1 MAIAPMRKPKKQL
14 VTLNVN
20 GDDLELAIAPHHTL
34 LEVLREDAGLTGTKH
49 GCEQGECGLCT
60 VLIDGSP
67 QFSCLTLAIE
77 AQGCDI
83 RTVEGL
89 ARGGQLH
96 PLQQAYVETGASQ
109 CGYCSPG
116 MLMSAFSLLERNPA
130 PTRDEIREALA
141 GNLCRCTG
149 YLAIIDAV
157 ELAATRMRSAE

>member
-1 MAIAPMRKPKKQL
+1 MTIAPTKTKRLL
-14 VTLNVN
+14 VKLNVN
-20 GDDLELAIAPHHTL
+20 GEDLELAIAPHHTL

-60 VLIDGSP
+60 VLIDGLP

-77 AQGCDI
+77 AQGCEI

-89 ARGGQLH
+89 ARGGELH

-116 MLMSAFSLLERNPA
+116 MLMSALALVERNPA

-157 ELAATRMRSAE
+157 ELAASRMRSAV

>member
-1 MAIAPMRKPKKQL
+1 MAVTSTRRQL
-14 VTLNVN
+14 VALNIN
-20 GDDLELAIAPHHTL
+20 GEAYELAVVPSHTL

-60 VLIDGSP
+60 VLIDGRP

-77 AQGCDI
+77 AEGSEI

-89 ARGGQLH
+89 ARNGELH
-96 PLQQAYVETGASQ
+96 PLQRAWGEMGASQ
-109 CGYCSPG
+109 CGYCTPG
-116 MLMSAFSLLERNPA
+116 MLMSAQALLDRNPA
-130 PTRDEIREALA
+130 PSRTEIREALA

-157 ELAATRMRSAE
+157 ELAAARMRSEA

>member
-1 MAIAPMRKPKKQL
+1 MAVTSTSKQL
-14 VTLNVN
+14 VALNIN
-20 GDDLELAIAPHHTL
+20 GDDYELAVAPSHTL

-60 VLIDGSP
+60 VLIDGLP

-77 AQGCDI
+77 AQGCEI

-89 ARGGQLH
+89 AIHGELH
-96 PLQQAYVETGASQ
+96 PLQQAWGERGASQ

-116 MLMSAFSLLERNPA
+116 MLMSAQALLERNPS
-130 PTRDEIREALA
+130 PSRTEIREALA

-149 YLAIIDAV
+149 YQAMIEAV
-157 ELAATRMRSAE
+157 ELAAERMQSAS

>member
-1 MAIAPMRKPKKQL
+1 MAVTSRRKQL
-14 VTLNVN
+14 VALNIN
-20 GDDLELAIAPHHTL
+20 GDAYELAIVPTHTL

-60 VLIDGSP
+60 VLVDGLP
-67 QFSCLTLAIE
+67 QFSCLTLAVE
-77 AQGCDI
+77 AQGSEI

-89 ARGGQLH
+89 ASGGELH
-96 PLQQAYVETGASQ
+96 PLQQAFAEKGASQ

-116 MLMSAFSLLERNPA
+116 MLMSAQALLQRNPS
-130 PTRDEIREALA
+130 PSRSEIRAALA

-157 ELAATRMRSAE
+157 ELAAARMGSAA

>member
-1 MAIAPMRKPKKQL
+1 MNESKKQL
-14 VTLNVN
+14 VALNVN
-20 GDDLELAIAPHHTL
+20 GDSLELAIAPHHTL

-60 VLIDGSP
+60 VLIDGLP

-77 AQGCDI
+77 AQGCEI

-89 ARGGQLH
+89 ARGGELH

-116 MLMSAFSLLERNPA
+116 MLMSAFALLERNPA
-130 PTRDEIREALA
+130 PTRGEIREALA

-157 ELAATRMRSAE
+157 DLAAARMRGAA

>member
-1 MAIAPMRKPKKQL
+1 MAVTSTRKQL
-14 VTLNVN
+14 VALNIN
-20 GDDLELAIAPHHTL
+20 GEAYQLAIVPTHTL

-60 VLIDGSP
+60 VLVDGLP
-67 QFSCLTLAIE
+67 QFSCLTLAVE
-77 AQGCDI
+77 AQGSEI

-89 ARGGQLH
+89 ASGGDLH
-96 PLQQAYVETGASQ
+96 PLQQAFAEKGASQ

-116 MLMSAFSLLERNPA
+116 MLMSADALLQRNPS
-130 PTRDEIREALA
+130 PSRSEIRAALA

-157 ELAATRMRSAE
+157 ELAAARMRSAA

>member
-1 MAIAPMRKPKKQL
+1 MAVASTSKQL
-14 VTLNVN
+14 VAFKIN
-20 GDDLELAIAPHHTL
+20 GEQCELAVSPNHTL

-60 VLIDGSP
+60 VIIDGLA
-67 QFSCLTLAIE
+67 QFSCLALAVDLVGAE
-77 AQGCDI
+77 I

-89 ARGGQLH
+89 AAAGELSV
-96 PLQQAYVETGASQ
+96 LQQAYVETGASQ

-116 MLMSAFSLLERNPA
+116 MLMSAQALLERNPA
-130 PTRDEIREALA
+130 PTRSEIREALA

-157 ELAATRMRSAE
+157 ALAAARLRSAT

>member
-1 MAIAPMRKPKKQL
+1 MRKQL

-20 GDDLELAIAPHHTL
+20 GEELDLAVAPHHTL
-34 LEVLREDAGLTGTKH
+34 LEVLREEAGLTGTKH

-60 VLIDGSP
+60 VLVDGLP
-67 QFSCLTLAIE
+67 RFSCLTLALE
-77 AQGCDI
+77 AQGSEV

-89 ARGGQLH
+89 AHGGELH
-96 PLQQAYVETGASQ
+96 PLQQAYVEKGASQ

-116 MLMSAFSLLERNPA
+116 MLMSALALLENNPA
-130 PTRDEIREALA
+130 PTRHEIREALA

-157 ELAATRMRSAE
+157 ELAATRMRSVAR

>member
-1 MAIAPMRKPKKQL
+1 MAVISTRKQL
-14 VTLNVN
+14 VALNIN
-20 GDDLELAIAPHHTL
+20 GEAYELAIVPTHTL

-60 VLIDGSP
+60 VLVDGLP
-67 QFSCLTLAIE
+67 QFSCLTLAVE
-77 AQGCDI
+77 AQGSEI

-89 ARGGQLH
+89 ASGGELH
-96 PLQQAYVETGASQ
+96 PLQRAFAEKGASQ

-116 MLMSAFSLLERNPA
+116 MLMSADALLQRNPS
-130 PTRDEIREALA
+130 PSRSEIRAALA

-157 ELAATRMRSAE
+157 ELAAARMRSAA

>member
-1 MAIAPMRKPKKQL
+1 MALARPKKQL
-14 VTLNVN
+14 VELQVN
-20 GDDLELAIAPHHTL
+20 GELLELAIAPHHTL

-49 GCEQGECGLCT
+49 GCELGECGLCT
-60 VLIDGSP
+60 VLIDGLP
-67 QFSCLTLAIE
+67 QFSCLTLALE
-77 AQGCDI
+77 AQGSEI

-89 ARGGQLH
+89 AKGAELSV
-96 PLQQAYVETGASQ
+96 LQQAYAEKGASQ

-116 MLMSAFSLLERNPA
+116 MLMSAQALLERNGA

-157 ELAATRMRSAE
+157 ELAASRLRGAA

>member
-1 MAIAPMRKPKKQL
+1 MAIAPMKKQL

-20 GDDLELAIAPHHTL
+20 GDELELAIAPHHTL

-60 VLIDGSP
+60 VLIDGLP
-67 QFSCLTLAIE
+67 QFSCLTLALE
-77 AQGCDI
+77 AQGSQI

-89 ARGGQLH
+89 ANGAQLSV
-96 PLQQAYVETGASQ
+96 LQQAYAEKGASQ

-116 MLMSAFSLLERNPA
+116 MLMSAQALLERNSA

-157 ELAATRMRSAE
+157 ELAAARLRGAA

>member
-1 MAIAPMRKPKKQL
+1 MREPTKQL
-14 VTLNVN
+14 VTLTVN
-20 GDDLELAIAPHHTL
+20 GDSLELALAPHHTL

-60 VLIDGSP
+60 VLVDGLP

-77 AQGCDI
+77 AQGCEI

-89 ARGGQLH
+89 ANGAELSV
-96 PLQQAYVETGASQ
+96 LQQAYAEKGASQ

-116 MLMSAFSLLERNPA
+116 MLLSAQALLERNPG

-157 ELAATRMRSAE
+157 ELAAARMRSAR

>member
-1 MAIAPMRKPKKQL
+1 MAVTSTRRHL
-14 VTLNVN
+14 VALNIN
-20 GDDLELAIAPHHTL
+20 GDAYELAVVPSHTL

-60 VLIDGSP
+60 VLIDGRP

-77 AQGCDI
+77 AEGSEI

-89 ARGGQLH
+89 ARNGELH
-96 PLQQAYVETGASQ
+96 PLQRAWGEMGASQ
-109 CGYCSPG
+109 CGYCTPG
-116 MLMSAFSLLERNPA
+116 MLMSAQALLDRNPA
-130 PTRDEIREALA
+130 PSRTEIREALA

-157 ELAATRMRSAE
+157 ELAAARMRSEA

>member
-1 MAIAPMRKPKKQL
+1 MALVSMKKQL
-14 VTLNVN
+14 VRLSVN
-20 GDDLELAIAPHHTL
+20 GEALELAIAPHHTL

-60 VLIDGSP
+60 VLIDGLP
-67 QFSCLTLAIE
+67 HFSCLTLAIE
-77 AQGCDI
+77 VQDSEI

-89 ARGGQLH
+89 ASGAELSV
-96 PLQQAYVETGASQ
+96 LQQAYAEKGASQ

-116 MLMSAFSLLERNPA
+116 MLMSAQALLERNPA

-157 ELAATRMRSAE
+157 ELAAARMRSAA

>member
-1 MAIAPMRKPKKQL
+1 
-14 VTLNVN
+14 
-20 GDDLELAIAPHHTL
+20 L

-60 VLIDGSP
+60 VLIDGLP

-77 AQGCDI
+77 AEGCEI

-89 ARGGQLH
+89 ARGGELH

-116 MLMSAFSLLERNPA
+116 MLMSALALLEQNPA

-157 ELAATRMRSAE
+157 ELAAARMRSAA

>member
-1 MAIAPMRKPKKQL
+1 MREPTKQL
-14 VTLNVN
+14 VTLTVN
-20 GDDLELAIAPHHTL
+20 GDSLELALAPHHTL

-60 VLIDGSP
+60 VLVDGLP

-77 AQGCDI
+77 AQGCEI

-89 ARGGQLH
+89 ANGAELSV
-96 PLQQAYVETGASQ
+96 LQQAYAEKGASQ

-116 MLMSAFSLLERNPA
+116 MLLSAQALLERNPG

-157 ELAATRMRSAE
+157 ELAAARLRSAV